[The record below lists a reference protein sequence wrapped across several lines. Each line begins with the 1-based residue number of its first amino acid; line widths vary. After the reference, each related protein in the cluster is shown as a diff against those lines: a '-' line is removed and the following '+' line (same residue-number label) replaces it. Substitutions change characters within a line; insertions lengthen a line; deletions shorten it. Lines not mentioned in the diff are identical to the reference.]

1 MSFDRGLSIVDR
13 RREFMTRNSVITRKK
28 VSVEE
33 PATRME
39 LANAR
44 RRLRAADRRLD
55 AALIAAAT
63 ATLNS
68 KAVREKVLGLLS
80 ELKVHL
86 INAGALGESK

>member
-1 MSFDRGLSIVDR
+1 
-13 RREFMTRNSVITRKK
+13 MTRNSVIARKK
-28 VSVEE
+28 VSVED
-33 PATRME
+33 PATSRE

-55 AALIAAAT
+55 AARIAAAT

-80 ELKVHL
+80 ELKVQL